1 MTREHRFEIIEH
13 TADMGVVG
21 IGDNMAEAF
30 ENCAYGMFSQM
41 AELERYKPNVH
52 KSVVAVGTE
61 NVELLQRFL
70 SALLVLFDGERVLPI
85 DIEITEISF
94 GRLTAWVD
102 ARRIGDDI
110 EWLGPQVKAV
120 TYHQMSVEESGG
132 EWRARAIFD
141 V

>member
-1 MTREHRFEIIEH
+1 MAREHRFEAIEH
-13 TADMGVVG
+13 TADVGVVG
-21 IGDNMAEAF
+21 IGDTMAEAF
-30 ENCAYGMFSQM
+30 ENCAYGMFSVM
-41 AELERYKPNVH
+41 ADLDRYKPNAH

-61 NVELLQRFL
+61 DVELLQRFL
-70 SALLVLFDGERVLPI
+70 SALLVLFDGDGLLPI

-102 ARRIGDDI
+102 ARKIGADI

-120 TYHQMSVEESGG
+120 TYHQMAVEESGG
-132 EWRARAIFD
+132 EWRAKAIFD

>member
-1 MTREHRFEIIEH
+1 MTHEHRFEMIEH
-13 TADMGVVG
+13 TADVGVVG
-21 IGDNMAEAF
+21 IGDDMAGAF
-30 ENCAYGMFSQM
+30 ENCAYGMFSVM
-41 AELERYKPNVH
+41 ADLANYKPNAH

-70 SALLVLFDGERVLPI
+70 SALLVLFDGDRLLPV
-85 DIEITEISF
+85 DIEITEISL

-102 ARRIGDDI
+102 AKKIDESI

-120 TYHQMSVEESGG
+120 TYHQMSVEESSGV
-132 EWRARAIFD
+132 WRAKAIFD